1 MTDPVKPIYLP
12 AIENPE
18 QEREWLKQGLKHW
31 LDAEFIPE
39 KVNND
44 IAQQAAQIFVRQR
57 LEGENDLGALVV
69 AIITEM
75 QAFDFSESFYGEF
88 AIANAV
94 SDLILDSLGYDRCC
108 GQWLVLFTPT
118 ARSTTLKLKESIRNM
133 KNQTNPFAGQW
144 LTFVLFIV
152 RLIQSKCFE
161 GYVKGKIRDRYLTS
175 AQPSIGIMQPNQQGV
190 NG

>member
-12 AIENPE
+12 PIENPE

-31 LDAEFIPE
+31 LDGEFIPE
-39 KVNND
+39 KINND

-108 GQWLVLFTPT
+108 GQ
-118 ARSTTLKLKESIRNM
+118 
-133 KNQTNPFAGQW
+133 
-144 LTFVLFIV
+144 
-152 RLIQSKCFE
+152 
-161 GYVKGKIRDRYLTS
+161 
-175 AQPSIGIMQPNQQGV
+175 
-190 NG
+190 